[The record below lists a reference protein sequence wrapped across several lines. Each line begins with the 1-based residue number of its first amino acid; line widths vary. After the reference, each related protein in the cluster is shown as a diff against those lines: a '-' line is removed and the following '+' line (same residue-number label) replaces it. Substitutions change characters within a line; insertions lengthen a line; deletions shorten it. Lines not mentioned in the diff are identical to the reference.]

1 MNKVST
7 VFPVSCAGPAVGLVD
22 HIEVEE
28 RIVVGG
34 GDPCC
39 SRDGVREDRLLEE
52 RYDNKMTVR

>member
-1 MNKVST
+1 MV
-7 VFPVSCAGPAVGLVD
+7 VV
-22 HIEVEE
+22 VEE
-28 RIVVGG
+28 RLVVGG

>member
-34 GDPCC
+34 GDACC
-39 SRDGVREDRLLEE
+39 RGGVREDRLVGVTL
-52 RYDNKMTVR
+52 VG